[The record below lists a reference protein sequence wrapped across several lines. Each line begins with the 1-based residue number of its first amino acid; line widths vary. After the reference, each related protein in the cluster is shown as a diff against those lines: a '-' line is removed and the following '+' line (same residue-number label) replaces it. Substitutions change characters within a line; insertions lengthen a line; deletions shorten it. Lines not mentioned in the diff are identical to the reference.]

1 MTREALSALESHP
14 VLVPLLKRIAQQETK
29 HVAFYASQAR
39 DRLAASKKARVVA
52 RLALERAWGPVG
64 SGVMPETEVAHVMTH
79 LFAGSE
85 GRKLIRD
92 IDARIAKLPGLDG
105 LHIVED
111 AMGSRGIA
119 S

>member
-1 MTREALSALESHP
+1 

-52 RLALERAWGPVG
+52 RLALEIAWGPVG
-64 SGVMPETEVAHVMTH
+64 SGVMPETEVTHVMTH

-85 GRKLIRD
+85 GRKFIRD
-92 IDARIAKLPGLDG
+92 IDAHIAKLPGMDG
-105 LHIVED
+105 LRIVEN
-111 AMGSRGIA
+111 AMDKRGIA